1 MRNFALLMPLSK
13 FLNMVNINNIATYLN
28 NFKSANINIKFD
40 MLLAHINNM
49 IIIGLFIFYFIRRG
63 KVIKLE
69 KKILILEHRCLNN
82 EYKLNDFIK
91 SFDDSTA
98 VDNAIDNA
106 INYSTDDL
114 IDDNIT
120 NLNAIDDSNANIAN
134 TNIANAITK
143 NQKNFNINKNEVTII
158 NIEETLNIGLSII
171 IEDSLINYAN
181 IDKILSSRISQ
192 HKDTNYTYR
201 LTRAELKKLVKV
213 AIDV

>member
-1 MRNFALLMPLSK
+1 M
-13 FLNMVNINNIATYLN
+13 
-28 NFKSANINIKFD
+28 
-40 MLLAHINNM
+40 M
-49 IIIGLFIFYFIRRG
+49 IL
-63 KVIKLE
+63 
-69 KKILILEHRCLNN
+69 
-82 EYKLNDFIK
+82 
-91 SFDDSTA
+91 
-98 VDNAIDNA
+98 DNAIDNA